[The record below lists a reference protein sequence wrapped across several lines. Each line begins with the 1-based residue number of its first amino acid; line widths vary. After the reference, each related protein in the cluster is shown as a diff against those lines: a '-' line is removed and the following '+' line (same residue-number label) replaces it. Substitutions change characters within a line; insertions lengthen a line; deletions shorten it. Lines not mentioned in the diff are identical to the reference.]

1 MKSIWM
7 PLYIGDYLSDTIG
20 MTNREHGAYL
30 LSLMAYWKKGE
41 SLTPTELKDICGPD
55 LDRVSRFFII
65 DERRWHH
72 KRVDI
77 ELASSRE
84 RMERSQAKALKMV
97 AARRLMGQLPE
108 RNGHAKDAV

>member
-1 MKSIWM
+1 MKTEICM
-7 PLYIGDYLSDTIG
+7 PLFIGDYLADTIG

-41 SLTPTELKDICGPD
+41 SLTSKELKDICAQD
-55 LDRVSRFFII
+55 IDRVSRFFVM

-77 ELASSRE
+77 ELEKTRE
-84 RMERSQAKALKMV
+84 RVAKFKAKACKMV
-97 AARRLMGQLPE
+97 AARRKLGQLPPE
-108 RNGHAKDAV
+108 RNGHDG